1 MPRCPAPCLRPA
13 LALGV
18 LLAAAVGIV
27 AAPAHAQ
34 VSGFVLD
41 QFTLSP
47 VPDVMVTLQATQ
59 VKDTTAADGSFSLP
73 GATGAD
79 LVIVGAKVGSFN
91 AYATATSPASGV
103 LIKIRTV
110 PQEADTSYS
119 FESPFQ
125 CGACHDQQIEQWY
138 ESPMSLCGQNT
149 WVYDV
154 YNGTGT
160 PGGMGGFVYTRDS
173 HHAAA
178 NPNSECASC
187 HQPLSWIEE
196 PFRALEDIN
205 NLSDNAMHGVSC
217 DACHKVAH
225 IDETKFAFPGMY
237 PGVVTVTR
245 PSAAT
250 GQVQYGVLGDTS
262 FMVPIFMQ
270 PSYQPQLVA
279 EVCGACHE
287 DKNDPDG
294 NGDFDE
300 PNGITSEPTY
310 NEWADSP
317 YGDPQSPLFATCVDC
332 HMPSYGAIHACN
344 EIPPDRDPE
353 TIRHHRIEGTTA
365 PYLENSVTLTCSGD
379 VVGDSLQVQVSILN
393 DLTGHSVP
401 TGLPLR
407 NMVLLVEA
415 WSEGDGPLAPGG
427 TQVVHDLGGVGDP
440 AQGYYA
446 GLPGKLYAKVTEDID
461 GESPA
466 FPTDAV
472 AIVFDNRIAALAAD
486 VTNYSFA
493 LPPLGGT
500 IHARAR
506 LIYRRAFREFID
518 AKGWTTT
525 GLGDPLEDIAPPT
538 FGHLMEEDEFVLVIE
553 TGVLPGLEQADG
565 AILFQNR
572 PNPARANTSIRFTL
586 PRPADVRLRVYDT
599 AGRLVASLLDGPRG
613 SGEHGVLWSGRD
625 NGGQLVAS
633 GVYLYRLEADG
644 TEVDARRMTW
654 IR

>member
-1 MPRCPAPCLRPA
+1 MPCHPVPR
-13 LALGV
+13 
-18 LLAAAVGIV
+18 LAAACLAAALTV
-27 AAPAHAQ
+27 APAARAQ

-41 QFTLSP
+41 ETTHAP
-47 VPDVMVTLQATQ
+47 IPDAMVTLQTTQ
-59 VKDTTAADGSFSLP
+59 VKDTTAADGAFSLP
-73 GATGAD
+73 GASGAD
-79 LVIVGAKVGSFN
+79 LVIVAAKVGYFN
-91 AYATATSPASGV
+91 RYTIVTSPTTAAV
-103 LIKIRTV
+103 IQIAAV
-110 PQEADTSYS
+110 PQEADTSYA
-119 FESPFQ
+119 FTDPFQ

-138 ESPMSLCGQNT
+138 GSPMSLCGQNT

-173 HHAAA
+173 AHAFS

-196 PFRALEDIN
+196 PFRALEDIH

-250 GQVQYGVLGDTS
+250 GQVQYGVLGDTN
-262 FMVPIFMQ
+262 FIVPIFMQ

-300 PNGITSEPTY
+300 PNGVSSEPTY

-317 YGDPQSPLFATCVDC
+317 YGDPESPLFASCVDC

-365 PYLENSVTLTCSGD
+365 PFLDNSVTLTCTGD
-379 VVGDSLQVQVSILN
+379 VAGDSLHVHVSILN

-415 WSEGDGPLAPGG
+415 WNENDLQPLPFGGGP
-427 TQVVHDLGGVGDP
+427 VVHDLGGIGDP

-446 GLPGKLYAKVTEDID
+446 GLPGRLYAKVTADSL
-461 GESPA
+461 GASPA
-466 FPTDAV
+466 FPTEA
-472 AIVFDNRIAALAAD
+472 ATILFDNRIAALASD
-486 VTNYSFA
+486 VTDYSFA

-518 AKGWTTT
+518 AKGWTAT
-525 GLGDPLEDIAPPT
+525 GLGDPLEDIAGPT
-538 FGHLMEEDEFVLVIE
+538 FGHLMEEDEFVLAIE
-553 TGVLPGLEQADG
+553 TGVLPGLAQADG

-586 PRPADVRLRVYDT
+586 PRPADVRLRIYD
-599 AGRLVASLLDGPRG
+599 AGGRLVANLLDGPRG
-613 SGEHGVLWSGRD
+613 AGEHGVLWSGRD
-625 NGGQLVAS
+625 NAGQLVAS

-644 TEVDARRMTW
+644 REVDARRMTW